1 MKLSH
6 VLTLAAVLS
15 GIFGLAFVFVPV
27 QLLSYYGST
36 AGEPLEL
43 IGRFFGSALIGLAVM
58 AWWARNAA
66 DSDARKALVLG
77 FFVANSVGFIVALTG
92 QLRGLVN
99 TLGWSTVVIYLIMAL
114 GFAYFQFQ
122 KSP

>member
-27 QLLSYYGST
+27 QLLSYYGNT

-66 DSDARKALVLG
+66 DSDARRALVLG
-77 FFVANSVGFIVALTG
+77 FLAANCIGFIVALMG
-92 QLRGLVN
+92 QLKGMTN
-99 TLGWSTVVIYLIMAL
+99 ALGWSTVAIYLIMTL

>member
-6 VLTLAAVLS
+6 VMILTAVLT

-27 QLLSYYGST
+27 QILSYYGNT
-36 AGEPLEL
+36 AGAPLEL
-43 IGRFFGSALIGLAVM
+43 IGRFFGSGLIGFAVM

-77 FFVANSVGFIVALTG
+77 FLVSTFVGFIVALMG
-92 QLRGLVN
+92 QLGGMVN
-99 TLGWSTVVIYLIMAL
+99 ALGWSTVAIYLILAL